1 MIMGDFNIDLLKYE
15 EHQQSDE
22 FINALG
28 TYSFQPYILQP
39 TRITYHSE
47 TLIDNIFFNSIDH
60 DLISGNLIY
69 DISDH
74 LPNFLLINNMSI
86 SQCRTDIYSRD
97 YSKLN
102 EIALCDEIKILDWK
116 EILSHC
122 HNSDDLFN
130 TFHST
135 ISGIIDKH
143 IPLRKLS
150 RKQSKQQKKPW
161 ITTGIRTAIKKK
173 NKLFKS
179 FIRTSSNEVLA
190 KLKLYRNKLNHLI
203 KLSKRNYYN
212 NYFTTTK
219 PKRVQPPPKITVDG
233 VEITDITK
241 IANEFNVF
249 FCNIGYCLANNIR
262 QSNTTM
268 VGVLLQNSTTYI
280 CIQLMH
286 FECNFNIQ

>member
-1 MIMGDFNIDLLKYE
+1 MDYLNSTIDKIHRERKHCIIMGDFNIDLHKYE

-39 TRITYHSE
+39 TRITDHSE
-47 TLIDNIFFNSIDH
+47 ILIDNIFFNSIDH

-74 LPNFLLINNMSI
+74 LPNFLLINNMAI

-102 EIALCDEIKILDWK
+102 EIALCDEIRILDWK

-143 IPLRKLS
+143 IHLRKLS
-150 RKQSKQQKKPW
+150 RKQSKQQKNPGAGCTKGVKASFNTMEWWGICP
-161 ITTGIRTAIKKK
+161 TGPFP
-173 NKLFKS
+173 LP
-179 FIRTSSNEVLA
+179 
-190 KLKLYRNKLNHLI
+190 H
-203 KLSKRNYYN
+203 
-212 NYFTTTK
+212 
-219 PKRVQPPPKITVDG
+219 
-233 VEITDITK
+233 
-241 IANEFNVF
+241 
-249 FCNIGYCLANNIR
+249 
-262 QSNTTM
+262 
-268 VGVLLQNSTTYI
+268 
-280 CIQLMH
+280 H
-286 FECNFNIQ
+286 